1 MSHYHEESFGETPAD
16 VVEDAIEQAEVA
28 QAEADAVN
36 QEDLLRI
43 EFVNS
48 GKSIQV
54 MAGETLHNAAA
65 KLDLMIPKACGMGIC
80 GTCKVLVKEGQ
91 TQMDHNGG
99 ITDEDVEAG
108 YVLSCCTVPKSD
120 VVVEY

>member
-1 MSHYHEESFGETPAD
+1 
-16 VVEDAIEQAEVA
+16 VEDAIEQAEVA

-43 EFVNS
+43 EFSGS
-48 GKSIQV
+48 GKSVQIT
-54 MAGETLHNAAA
+54 AGETLHTAAA

-80 GTCKVLVKEGQ
+80 GTCKVLVKSGE

-99 ITDEDVEAG
+99 ITDEDVEDG

-120 VVVEY
+120 VVIEY